1 MKIVTIVGT
10 RPELVRL
17 SVLIPAL
24 DSLFEHVIIHTGQN
38 FDYELNEIFFSELG
52 IRKPDHYLGIDNSAP
67 GKAIAQVVE
76 KSFEAL
82 AVEKPD
88 AVIILGDTNS
98 AVSAFAAERLGI
110 PVYHLEAG
118 NRSFDRN
125 VPEELNRRMVDH
137 VSSFNLPY
145 TPYARENLLREG
157 LNPRFICLTGS
168 PIVEVFSRFKD
179 QIGASQILK
188 ELDLTRGGFLL
199 ASLHRQENV
208 DDPARLQAAVEA
220 LSVAGSRLNLPVL
233 MSTHPRTRAQLKKHG
248 ISGSDNLTFHSP
260 LGYFDYCKLQMNALV
275 TISDSGSI
283 AEEAAIMN
291 FPAVTMRDS
300 MERPEALEC
309 GAVTMSGLNPENL
322 LESIEFALARPNDS
336 KLPLG
341 YEVDNFSQRVIGF
354 LISTVRRAGEWQG
367 IRK

>member
-1 MKIVTIVGT
+1 MKIATIVGT

-24 DSLFEHVIIHTGQN
+24 DSLFEHVIVHTGQN
-38 FDYELNEIFFSELG
+38 FDYELNQIFFSELG
-52 IRKPDHYLGIDNSAP
+52 IRKPDHYLGIDNSSP
-67 GKAIAQVVE
+67 GKALAQVIE
-76 KSFEAL
+76 KSFETL
-82 AVEKPD
+82 AAEKPD
-88 AVIILGDTNS
+88 AVVILGDTNS
-98 AVSAFAAERLGI
+98 AISAFAAERLGI

-157 LNPRFICLTGS
+157 LNPRYICMTGS

-179 QIGASQILK
+179 RIGASRVLK
-188 ELDLTRGGFLL
+188 DLDLTKGGFLL

-208 DDPARLQAAVEA
+208 DNPARLKAAVEA
-220 LSVAGSRLNLPVL
+220 LSEAGSRWNLPVL
-233 MSTHPRTRAQLKKHG
+233 ISTHPRTRTQLKKHG
-248 ISGSDNLTFHSP
+248 IVGSDNLTFHSP

-283 AEEAAIMN
+283 SEEAAIMN

-309 GAVTMSGLNPENL
+309 GAVTMAGLEPENL
-322 LESIEFALARPNDS
+322 IESIEFALARPQNS
-336 KLPLG
+336 QLPLG
-341 YEVDNFSQRVIGF
+341 YEIDNFSQRVIGF